1 MTDAE
6 TNPSTTQS
14 SRGASHPRHP
24 RFLAEDKILSAHS
37 PFTSTERFV
46 GLTLLHYLNRAGC
59 AWPSKETL
67 SAACGISPRTVQTA
81 LRGLCGGPHALF
93 RRDLRRR
100 GTPLYTI
107 QGEQILLPLE
117 RPRGANH
124 DIQGEQ
130 ITTSKGSRFCSHN
143 MKEEQPSRTRE
154 NAVASVDVVGKAS
167 TGQPPQARTSTPIE
181 NNGAADPTLRR
192 VRERQA
198 QVLAEICQ
206 LSKRTTADELGD
218 ASQTARGRRYRA
230 VEGCPTTAWGRASL
244 DRLEARLEDL
254 GAAQRPVEDD
264 IRYTPEEAERVRLEI
279 LAKRP
284 APISPSRPSETQTV
298 VPSPRPEPPTA
309 EPVRWAER
317 VRGRMNGG
325 GGRAQRPTR
334 LSDDLRALK
343 RPPAAGVTR
352 ASKPPVLGS
361 GNGERDQPGYEE

>member
-230 VEGCPTTAWGRASL
+230 VEGCPTTAWGQGQPGPARGPPRGSGGRPAASGGRHPLHPRRGRA
-244 DRLEARLEDL
+244 REAGDPGETPCTY
-254 GAAQRPVEDD
+254 QPV
-264 IRYTPEEAERVRLEI
+264 TAERNPDSRAEPPPGATHGRAGAVGRARARQDERRRRPSSE
-279 LAKRP
+279 AHAAVGRP
-284 APISPSRPSETQTV
+284 ASPEAATRSRRYPSLQT
-298 VPSPRPEPPTA
+298 PCS
-309 EPVRWAER
+309 
-317 VRGRMNGG
+317 G
-325 GGRAQRPTR
+325 
-334 LSDDLRALK
+334 
-343 RPPAAGVTR
+343 
-352 ASKPPVLGS
+352 LG
-361 GNGERDQPGYEE
+361 